1 MKDYWQNYIDGKFVD
16 GGAGVIQV
24 DNPGTGEKLAD
35 QAIADNADVDKA
47 VSAAKKVHESGFLTN
62 MRPVE
67 RARMVKKNR
76 CLFNRKFRRNCSIIV
91 YGSR

>member
-67 RARMVKKNR
+67 PVSYTHLTLPTMDSV
-76 CLFNRKFRRNCSIIV
+76 
-91 YGSR
+91 

>member
-47 VSAAKKVHESGFLTN
+47 VSAAKKVH
-62 MRPVE
+62 
-67 RARMVKKNR
+67 
-76 CLFNRKFRRNCSIIV
+76 
-91 YGSR
+91 

>member
-47 VSAAKKVHESGFLTN
+47 VSAAKRFMKAVF
-62 MRPVE
+62 
-67 RARMVKKNR
+67 
-76 CLFNRKFRRNCSIIV
+76 
-91 YGSR
+91 